1 VTDAPQRGWLR
12 LTVVFAVASFIET
25 VGFGHFLAFQPLL
38 VRSLGVAEPDVAVTV
53 GLLSAASLLVGLPL
67 VPFWGAW
74 ADRYSRKLIIV
85 RSAVVEALLF
95 LLIAFV
101 SAPWQLFLLVPLI
114 GLVLGNTGVMLAELT
129 DRTPRARLGFAISVV
144 GTAGPLGFAVGP
156 ALGGVV
162 ADVHGLPVLF
172 LADAAMTA
180 AIVVLLVLGY
190 HEPADRIRT
199 TERVM
204 SLVSRSLVAV
214 VRSPL
219 ARIVFSTYFL
229 LLLGQRFLLPYLA
242 LYVEELH
249 GREQL
254 ATIVGLVAGA
264 YGLAAAVG
272 SPAAGIIADRTGY
285 RRVLAAG
292 MVLAAG
298 CLLVAAVVPELLSF
312 AVVYA
317 SYGVGYATASS
328 MLFTLLASGLPRD
341 IRSPVLNLALLP
353 LYLSGVVGALASTAL
368 IAATGG
374 DLRPIW
380 VVSAAVVALG
390 LIPVARLGRS
400 GSPIAPSDGRRLG

>member
-1 VTDAPQRGWLR
+1 M
-12 LTVVFAVASFIET
+12 FAVASFIET
-25 VGFGHFLAFQPLL
+25 VGFGHFLSFQPLL
-38 VRSLGVAEPDVAVTV
+38 VRSLGVPEADVAVTV
-53 GLLSAASLLVGLPL
+53 GLLSAAALAVGLPL

-95 LLIAFV
+95 LLV
-101 SAPWQLFLLVPLI
+101 SMVTTPWQLFLLVPLI

-129 DRTPRARLGFAISVV
+129 DRTPRSRLGFAISVV

-156 ALGGVV
+156 ALGGII
-162 ADVHGLPVLF
+162 ADQHGLPVLF
-172 LADAAMTA
+172 LADAALTL
-180 AIVVLLVLGY
+180 AIVALLVFAY
-190 HEPADRIRT
+190 HERPDRPRT

-204 SLVSRSLVAV
+204 TLVSRSLVAV

-219 ARIVFSTYFL
+219 ARVVFGTYFL

-254 ATIVGLVAGA
+254 ATIVGLVAGG
-264 YGLAAAVG
+264 YGLAAAIG
-272 SPAAGIIADRTGY
+272 SPAAGLFAARAGY
-285 RRVLAAG
+285 RRVLVLGIVVSAVCLAIAA
-292 MVLAAG
+292 AA
-298 CLLVAAVVPELLSF
+298 PDLLSF

-317 SYGVGYATASS
+317 LYGIGYATASS

-353 LYLSGVVGALASTAL
+353 LYLSGVIGALLSTAL
-368 IAATGG
+368 VAATGG
-374 DLRPIW
+374 SLRPIW
-380 VVSAAVVALG
+380 LVSAVVIALG
-390 LIPVARLGRS
+390 LLPIARLPDRAR
-400 GSPIAPSDGRRLG
+400 GSSS